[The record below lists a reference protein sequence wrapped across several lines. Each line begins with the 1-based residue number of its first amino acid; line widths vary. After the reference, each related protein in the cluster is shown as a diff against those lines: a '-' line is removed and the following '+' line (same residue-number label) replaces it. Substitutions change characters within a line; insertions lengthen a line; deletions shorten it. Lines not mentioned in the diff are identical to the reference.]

1 MATACPRL
9 MPTIAP
15 CTLHDVRGSGVSL
28 TLRRGTRA
36 EVPRT
41 REQPPS
47 ERQAQF
53 LIEVPSAFWARS
65 MSSRPR
71 ALAGSGSISIAR
83 FRPRSIR
90 HASLGP
96 CKRDPSP
103 GGPSPVSG

>member
-9 MPTIAP
+9 MPTISA

-36 EVPRT
+36 EACTAELPRT

-83 FRPRSIR
+83 FRSAIDSARIPW
-90 HASLGP
+90 SL
-96 CKRDPSP
+96 
-103 GGPSPVSG
+103 